1 MKLGKGFLI
10 FILAIA
16 AQGFSQEGPWGL
28 GAHFV
33 LSLPQS
39 DFANLSKD
47 GEGLGG
53 KALYRPG
60 VSKYFALRADL
71 AYISYGEKRKD
82 MAMSMGYYRVEIR
95 NESFQLTM
103 GPQFS
108 LPLGA
113 VSFYTA
119 PMAGLYNYRTVAS
132 VPDAYYYY
140 GYAISETTASLTKW
154 GWNVNAGALIDV
166 GIGVIFDLMVRYQ
179 KINDAVETT
188 IDEKKQSQDASD
200 LYIGVGVMFYLKKKF

>member
-1 MKLGKGFLI
+1 MKFKNGLLFCVL
-10 FILAIA
+10 LACQA
-16 AQGFSQEGPWGL
+16 FSQEGPWGL

-47 GEGLGG
+47 GEGFGG

-60 VSKYFALRADL
+60 VSRYFAVRADL
-71 AYISYGEKRKD
+71 AYISYGEKRNS
-82 MAMSMGYYRVEIR
+82 MTASMGYYMVQIR
-95 NESFQLTM
+95 NESFQLTF
-103 GPQFS
+103 GPQVS
-108 LPLGA
+108 LPIGGLTL
-113 VSFYTA
+113 YTA

-132 VPDAYYYY
+132 IPEYYYYY
-140 GYAISETTASLTKW
+140 GYPASETTASLTKW

-166 GIGVIFDLMVRYQ
+166 GIGVIFDLMVKYQ

-188 IDEKKQSQDASD
+188 VEEKKMHQDASD
-200 LYIGVGVMFYLKKKF
+200 LYIGIGVMFFLKKKF